1 MQGLTT
7 PPFYVKLSLNL
18 ITIALICLGFY
29 LAADIVMPIFFS
41 IVLAVL
47 LIPVENWL
55 TQKKV
60 PRVAAMLISIF
71 LVLLFIVGIIY
82 FLSAQVANFIGDLP
96 KIKQQLNGHW
106 HTAQRWISHT
116 FHFSYKE
123 QNKAIEAAT
132 DNMKS
137 SGTGSGVVGSTAMSA
152 LGSLVYIILLPL
164 YTFLIM
170 YYRGLIRKFLI
181 DSFSDKHRDSV
192 QEVLAESKT
201 IIQGYMVGLLIEMA
215 IVTIL
220 NAIGFFI
227 VGIDYVIFLAVL
239 VAILNMIPYVGML
252 VAAILCLLITLSA
265 TNDVADV
272 LWVTLVL
279 AVVQAVDNNFL
290 MPYVVSS
297 KVRINA
303 LVSIV
308 GVLVGG
314 ALAGVSGMFLSIPG
328 VAVLKTIFERTDGL
342 KQWGMLMGDDLS
354 MLSAGKRK
362 RIARR
367 EAGQK
372 KQS

>member
-1 MQGLTT
+1 MQGLPP

-18 ITIALICLGFY
+18 ITIALICLCIY

-41 IVLAVL
+41 IVLAIL
-47 LIPVENWL
+47 LVPVENWL
-55 TQKKV
+55 TSKKMS
-60 PRVAAMLISIF
+60 RVAAMLISIF
-71 LVLLFIVGIIY
+71 LVLLFIMGIIY

-96 KIKQQLNGHW
+96 KIKEQLNGHR
-106 HTAQRWISHT
+106 HAVQQWISRT
-116 FHFSYKE
+116 FHFTYKE
-123 QNKAIEAAT
+123 QDKAIAVAT
-132 DNMKS
+132 DNMKA
-137 SGTGSGVVGSTAMSA
+137 SGAGTSVVGATAMSA
-152 LGSLVYIILLPL
+152 IGSLVYIILLPL

-181 DSFSDKHRDSV
+181 DSFSEKHKDSV

-201 IIQGYMVGLLIEMA
+201 IVQGYMVGLLIEMA
-215 IVTIL
+215 IVTTL

-227 VGIDYVIFLAVL
+227 VGIDYAIFLAVL

-252 VAAILCLLITLSA
+252 VAAILCLLITLSS

-272 LWVTLVL
+272 LWVALVL

-303 LVSIV
+303 LVSII

-328 VAVLKTIFERTDGL
+328 VAVLKTIFERVDGL

-354 MLSAGKRK
+354 MLSPRKRK
-362 RIARR
+362 KIEQR
-367 EAGQK
+367 ETAQK
-372 KQS
+372 KQT